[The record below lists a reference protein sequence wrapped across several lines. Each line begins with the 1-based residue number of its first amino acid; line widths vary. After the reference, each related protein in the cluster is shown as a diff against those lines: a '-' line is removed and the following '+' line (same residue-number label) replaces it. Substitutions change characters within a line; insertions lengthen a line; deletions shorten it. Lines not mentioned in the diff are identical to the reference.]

1 MYTAAEYIRPWQ
13 VNGPYSVAAAY
24 YLNME
29 SSTRLGSHQLS
40 RLSDRVKNS
49 LFITLAAIRN
59 RLMFYRFPVDMELY
73 KRFLADFYRDKG
85 SSDRQGCYPLSK
97 PEGGHDT

>member
-13 VNGPYSVAAAY
+13 VDGRYSVAAAY

-29 SSTRLGSHQLS
+29 SSTRLGNHQID
-40 RLSDRVKNS
+40 RFSDRVKNS
-49 LFITLAAIRN
+49 LFVAIAAIRN

-73 KRFLADFYRDKG
+73 KTFVTDFYKNKG
-85 SSDRQGCYPLSK
+85 TSDRQECYPLSRTD
-97 PEGGHDT
+97 ETLD